1 MAQVTRRRARWKG
14 EEGSELIEYALVL
27 PMLLLVVL
35 GIVEF
40 GFIFQRYEVLTNAAR
55 EGARVAVLPGY
66 TTPDVQARVV
76 SYATTAGLRNPAVT
90 AANVTVTPTTIAMGA
105 GNPSVQCRRVVV
117 NYTYS
122 FQFLPGIGSM
132 FGTTFTTVPLQ
143 AVSEMRIE
151 DQQ

>member
-1 MAQVTRRRARWKG
+1 MIRRARWES

-40 GFIFQRYEVLTNAAR
+40 GFLFQRYEVLTNAAR
-55 EGARVAVLPGY
+55 EGARMAVLPGY
-66 TTPDVQARVV
+66 NEPDVDARVV
-76 SYATTAGLRNPAVT
+76 AYAAAAGVANPAVN
-90 AANVTVTPTTIAMGA
+90 AGNVLVSDTTIAMGGGQPA
-105 GNPSVQCRRVVV
+105 IRCKRVIV
-117 NYTYS
+117 NYTYT

-151 DQQ
+151 DQ